1 MFLDAANFRGRHRTL
16 HHRQIPMGGWLAL
29 TFSAGLVAGSLLP
42 AVHVRPEPAR
52 AQLPR
57 AVPNL
62 DATSN
67 GDGLAVAQQPV
78 EVLRTLDGDTFEAR
92 VHLWPGLEMTTR
104 VRLRGIDAPE
114 LKARCAGELQMAQQ
128 ASDALRARLEEGGV
142 TIFNIGPD
150 KYNGRVVADVA
161 TRATPSV
168 SAALLSAGYVRRYGG
183 GHRDGWC

>member
-1 MFLDAANFRGRHRTL
+1 MFLDTANFRGRHRTL

-57 AVPNL
+57 TVPNL

-67 GDGLAVAQQPV
+67 GDGLAVARQPV

-128 ASDALRARLEEGGV
+128 ASERRLARA
-142 TIFNIGPD
+142 
-150 KYNGRVVADVA
+150 
-161 TRATPSV
+161 S
-168 SAALLSAGYVRRYGG
+168 
-183 GHRDGWC
+183 